1 MGAWSLYFLSVQGS
15 GWQCGGR
22 GGSLW
27 MFFFD
32 YFSVFSGVRNKVIS
46 REREWGGGVES
57 LCREEG
63 VK

>member
-1 MGAWSLYFLSVQGS
+1 MLSS
-15 GWQCGGR
+15 
-22 GGSLW
+22 
-27 MFFFD
+27 D
-32 YFSVFSGVRNKVIS
+32 HFSVLSGVRNKVIS